1 MVNITN
7 FKIKPRRSFISI
19 GKCYDLKDLINS
31 VHFLMSFLAILAI
44 CEIWNTA
51 IGETYDV
58 RRAWIS
64 SNKILDMYIS
74 GW

>member
-7 FKIKPRRSFISI
+7 FKIKPRRYFISI

-44 CEIWNTA
+44 CEIFP

-58 RRAWIS
+58 
-64 SNKILDMYIS
+64 
-74 GW
+74 